1 MGRPLKILAIHFK
14 YLGDAVLMI
23 PALRAIRE
31 HHPDCL
37 LHALVPAEAE
47 PLLEHLPWLTR
58 LWSMPRVRGSPGL
71 RQSWPVIR
79 ALRAERFDR
88 CVDFGGNDRG
98 AILGFLSGAHERLGL
113 DDSRKWLGRR
123 LCYTRRVSPA
133 PAGQHETLRLAHIL
147 SGWDI
152 PPPRCLTSEIHTS
165 KDQDL
170 RAASILPH
178 GKIICHVASSQP
190 KKEWPVESWARLHS
204 EAGAAGLELIFTS
217 GVRQREKQILQEL
230 KRLVPA
236 AAILDPIPD
245 LRLFLGV
252 LKRARAFVSGD
263 TGPLHF
269 AAGLG
274 VPTVALFGPTSAAH
288 WRPLGESHR
297 ALTGAPCECD
307 GTSAV
312 CQSAVHC
319 LSRISPAEV
328 LDCLKQIR
336 LGEPREDVAP
346 DGA

>member
-1 MGRPLKILAIHFK
+1 
-14 YLGDAVLMI
+14 
-23 PALRAIRE
+23 
-31 HHPDCL
+31 
-37 LHALVPAEAE
+37 
-47 PLLEHLPWLTR
+47 
-58 LWSMPRVRGSPGL
+58 
-71 RQSWPVIR
+71 
-79 ALRAERFDR
+79 
-88 CVDFGGNDRG
+88 
-98 AILGFLSGAHERLGL
+98 L